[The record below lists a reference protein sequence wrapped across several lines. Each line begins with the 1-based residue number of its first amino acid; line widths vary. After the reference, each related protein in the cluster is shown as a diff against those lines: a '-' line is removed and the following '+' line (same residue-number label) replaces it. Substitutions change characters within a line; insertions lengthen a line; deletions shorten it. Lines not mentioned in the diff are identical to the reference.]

1 MPVND
6 VNAHIM
12 VTVKMICYS
21 AFLQHKIKHTKYD
34 IYIAESSGITQR
46 RGPTQ
51 RQQVFGTKGI
61 VRRRH
66 SRHWPRQLEAES
78 EAATEESEI
87 GHVQRLL
94 RWPESFFVEPFY
106 TQNWLLRS
114 LSDAKLN
121 CSFLLS
127 TLCDLSKI
135 GRHHSLGKSGP
146 YPDLYD
152 NCFYCICFL
161 LLRCCLFV

>member
-12 VTVKMICYS
+12 VTVKMITYS
-21 AFLQHKIKHTKYD
+21 AYLQHKIKHTKYD
-34 IYIAESSGITQR
+34 IYIAESSDITQR

-51 RQQVFGTKGI
+51 RQQVFGAEGI
-61 VRRRH
+61 IRRCH
-66 SRHWPRQLEAES
+66 SRLWPWQLEAKS
-78 EAATEESEI
+78 EAATEESKI
-87 GHVQRLL
+87 SHVQRLL
-94 RWPESFFVEPFY
+94 RRPESFFVEPFY

-127 TLCDLSKI
+127 TSCDLSKI
-135 GRHHSLGKSGP
+135 GRHHSLGKSRP